1 MARKTENEIELMV
14 LQGGYYKKTTAIII
28 GQSPENKPYV
38 NIEVIDKD
46 DNRLLLGIKD
56 KDLER
61 FAVNILK
68 ALGSKKLAENSPAIR
83 YVNPNDIQ

>member
-1 MARKTENEIELMV
+1 MARKTENEFDLLILE
-14 LQGGYYKKTTAIII
+14 GGYYKKSTAVII

-38 NIEVIDKD
+38 NIELIDR
-46 DNRLLLGIKD
+46 DNARFLLGIKD

-68 ALGSKKLAENSPAIR
+68 ALNSPKLKK
-83 YVNPNDIQ
+83 